1 MNTIAM
7 DGVPTPL
14 RCFSECHSAE
24 MFTDDGVETV
34 TSVEQ
39 VSGHRLASVENVPE
53 GAESGHFFQDG
64 GDRERLTVT
73 INQAFPTSGP
83 GGCLCDC
90 DCFCFIIIFYL
101 IRRLAWLCT
110 G

>member
-53 GAESGHFFQDG
+53 GVESGHFCQDG

-83 GGCLCDC
+83 GGCLCDYL
-90 DCFCFIIIFYL
+90 FVFVLLLFFI
-101 IRRLAWLCT
+101 
-110 G
+110 